1 MAKVQNAKE
10 PKKALNELYKRYE
23 GRGMTFDRGRQH
35 LAKDKGD
42 VDKGRYSE
50 IKNAS
55 KTGANTQKSKNGTPT
70 KGFIT
75 DKEFADR
82 FKASR
87 EYVPKANVDL
97 ETTILL
103 QKIDKS
109 KLDKGAIPVKSKRND
124 IRKKLMAEANRN
136 NPKTPSQKKTTEGID
151 NARPKKIGR
160 SK

>member
-23 GRGMTFDRGRQH
+23 GRGMTFDRSREH
-35 LAKDKGD
+35 LKKVKSGLDENHSKIA
-42 VDKGRYSE
+42 S
-50 IKNAS
+50 AS
-55 KTGANTQKSKNGTPT
+55 KTGANPQKSKNGIPT

-82 FKASR
+82 FRASR

-103 QKIDKS
+103 QKVNKS
-109 KLDKGAIPVKSKRND
+109 KLDKAAIPVKSKKND

-136 NPKTPSQKKTTEGID
+136 NPKTPSQKKTMEGID
-151 NARPKKIGR
+151 NARQKKISR